1 MESYPWQSADIPPF
15 PMTRRPF
22 SILASLTLLALLVC
36 LHVDTSLAARTSTSS
51 RRSTSRSSVSRSSS
65 SKAVSSAAR
74 AGRQIP
80 TIASASSSSLTSGG
94 AFGAEVVSSKYGFR
108 LTPVIVGSPA
118 YLAGIRPGA
127 TLKAID
133 AQEPLNTQP
142 LSELQALLNGKA
154 NTSVSVTFND
164 PLTTRE
170 QTVSVKRTW
179 MDVPPVQVEISGSTA
194 VVRIHALDA
203 KSVDTI
209 RQELS
214 AADLSVVVL
223 QMDAEPGGTVE
234 GVVQLLSLLLPTDTP
249 LFQAHSAGG
258 SVSHKALGG
267 QLFTKT
273 IVTAIAANS
282 PSTTLSGLVS
292 QTLEQVAGSRTLH
305 LLVQGSDGL
314 LTVDPVLRDAQG
326 TAVFPAWR
334 SISGQ
339 SPTPTTASGKQR
351 LEGAITF
358 ATSDLRDPLR
368 TDVRKTER
376 SQLLTDLATL
386 LKTAK

>member
-1 MESYPWQSADIPPF
+1 
-15 PMTRRPF
+15 
-22 SILASLTLLALLVC
+22 
-36 LHVDTSLAARTSTSS
+36 
-51 RRSTSRSSVSRSSS
+51 
-65 SKAVSSAAR
+65 
-74 AGRQIP
+74 
-80 TIASASSSSLTSGG
+80 
-94 AFGAEVVSSKYGFR
+94 VVSSKYGFR

>member
-1 MESYPWQSADIPPF
+1 
-15 PMTRRPF
+15 
-22 SILASLTLLALLVC
+22 
-36 LHVDTSLAARTSTSS
+36 
-51 RRSTSRSSVSRSSS
+51 
-65 SKAVSSAAR
+65 
-74 AGRQIP
+74 
-80 TIASASSSSLTSGG
+80 
-94 AFGAEVVSSKYGFR
+94 
-108 LTPVIVGSPA
+108 
-118 YLAGIRPGA
+118 
-127 TLKAID
+127 
-133 AQEPLNTQP
+133 
-142 LSELQALLNGKA
+142 
-154 NTSVSVTFND
+154 
-164 PLTTRE
+164 
-170 QTVSVKRTW
+170 
-179 MDVPPVQVEISGSTA
+179 
-194 VVRIHALDA
+194 
-203 KSVDTI
+203 
-209 RQELS
+209 
-214 AADLSVVVL
+214 
-223 QMDAEPGGTVE
+223 VE